1 MGKQDSASLKEPR
14 QDRHDQKARVRKSAH
29 RTKRKKLRKGKF
41 KRKVQSPLLIG
52 TGRSVST
59 QGGAI
64 AHGPTLVP
72 QICLHLLSLSNLAPN
87 PTLER
92 WFGEVCCSFD
102 TLAFP
107 FVSNGTAKPSLKHG
121 NTALQKAQDNT
132 KVTNPGGVATLGWH
146 ELCPVQL
153 RKGGV

>member
-1 MGKQDSASLKEPR
+1 M
-14 QDRHDQKARVRKSAH
+14 
-29 RTKRKKLRKGKF
+29 RKGKF
-41 KRKVQSPLLIG
+41 KRKAQSPLLIG

-64 AHGPTLVP
+64 ARGPTLVP
-72 QICLHLLSLSNLAPN
+72 QICLHLLSLSKLAPN

-92 WFGEVCCSFD
+92 WFGEVCCSFN

-132 KVTNPGGVATLGWH
+132 KVTNPGGVATLGWL

-153 RKGGV
+153 RGGGV